1 MNMYSQAVC
10 IDLYLNLTEVY
21 KYANLYSMSIQ
32 NRDKLNRL
40 GRALPEG
47 LLVDAAWLER
57 HGYYRSLRS
66 QYVAAG
72 WLEQPA
78 RGVFRRPRGSVGWE
92 QVVISLQTL
101 LEFPISVGGR
111 TALELQGYAHYLSQ
125 SHNSIH
131 LYSDKKLPTWVSRLN
146 LESPFVIHNRRRFL
160 SEMDCSQNIHLLS
173 QMSSAENEI
182 LLQCALRV
190 TRWGQWAWPLVLSA
204 PERAILELLDELPQN
219 ESFHLV
225 DVTMEGLV
233 NISPRRMQWLLEQTS
248 SIKVKRLFF
257 FFADRYQHGWL
268 KHINR
273 EKVNLGKGKRMLV
286 NGGKL
291 DPEYQITVPEAL

>member
-1 MNMYSQAVC
+1 
-10 IDLYLNLTEVY
+10 
-21 KYANLYSMSIQ
+21 MSVQ

-40 GRALPEG
+40 EHALPEG

-57 HGYYRSLRS
+57 RGYYRSLRS

-78 RGVFRRPRGSVGWE
+78 RGVFRRPRGFVGWE

-101 LEFPISVGGR
+101 LEFPVSVGGR

-146 LESPFVIHNRRRFL
+146 LENSFVVHNRRRFL
-160 SEMDCSQNIHLLS
+160 PAMDCPQNLHLLS
-173 QMSSAENEI
+173 EVSPAENGP
-182 LLQCALRV
+182 LLEGALRV
-190 TRWGQWAWPLVLSA
+190 TRWGQWAWPFVMSA
-204 PERAILELLDELPQN
+204 PERAILELLDELPEN
-219 ESFHLV
+219 ESFHSV

-233 NISPRRMQWLLEQTS
+233 NISPRRMQSLLEQTS
-248 SIKVKRLFF
+248 SVKVKRLFF
-257 FFADRYQHGWL
+257 FFANRHQHSWL
-268 KHINR
+268 KHIDR
-273 EKVNLGKGKRMLV
+273 EKVTLGKGKRMLV

-291 DPEYQITVPEAL
+291 DPEYQITVPADL